1 MTDKQLKDKAVN
13 IQGKSYVLVSDRVLY
28 FNEQYE
34 KGSIKTELLTDPGND
49 LIVIKATVWPE
60 ANDENR
66 YFTGYS
72 QEKVGDGFINKTSA
86 LENAETSAVG
96 RALAMMGIG
105 VIESIASAD
114 EINKAQNQSA
124 QQPRATEKQVNTIYD
139 TVARITGMDNK
150 EGMDKWLEEKTGAT
164 PDKLSVKAAGAVIT
178 KLFAAEKARKAEDAR
193 PDPTTDDV
201 AEVTDQDIEDLK
213 AGKVPY

>member
-1 MTDKQLKDKAVN
+1 MTDKQLKNKAVN

-28 FNEQYE
+28 FNEQY
-34 KGSIKTELLTDPGND
+34 KNGSIQTELLSELNDPN
-49 LIVIKATVWPE
+49 IVIRAIVVPDATMP
-60 ANDENR
+60 DR
-66 YFTGYS
+66 KFTGYS